1 MPRFSFPYNF
11 FKREVFF
18 LFKNMFFSEFA
29 LHLQKKHPILRVIE
43 EAANCGRIDR
53 KGLDDG
59 KAHEEDKGHCGD

>member
-1 MPRFSFPYNF
+1 
-11 FKREVFF
+11 
-18 LFKNMFFSEFA
+18 MFFSEFA

-59 KAHEEDKGHCGD
+59 KAHEGDKGHCGD